1 CPVCGKFHCNDTGYI
16 IEILGLHDDD
26 HVAVGEQGRI
36 VVTDLFSDNMPLIR
50 FDTGDVAIYGGKSE
64 CTFYSTGIILE
75 DILGRHVETIYDVN
89 GQPLSAFT
97 INGATRDFHTL
108 KQFQFIQN
116 DLENNYLY
124 LVVTDNFSNTDKS
137 LIETRF

>member
-1 CPVCGKFHCNDTGYI
+1 
-16 IEILGLHDDD
+16 
-26 HVAVGEQGRI
+26 
-36 VVTDLFSDNMPLIR
+36 MPLIR
-50 FDTGDVAIYGGKSE
+50 FDTGDIAIYGGKSE
-64 CTFYSTGIILE
+64 CSFYSTGIVLE
-75 DILGRHVETIYDVN
+75 DILGHHVETIYDVN

-124 LVVTDNFSNTDKS
+124 LVVTDDFSNTEKS
-137 LIETRF
+137 LIETRFTDFLGIAPKIEIVDEIKASKSGKRPYVISNLNNS

>member
-1 CPVCGKFHCNDTGYI
+1 MLFLFNRYRI
-16 IEILGLHDDD
+16 
-26 HVAVGEQGRI
+26 GR
-36 VVTDLFSDNMPLIR
+36 
-50 FDTGDVAIYGGKSE
+50 Y
-64 CTFYSTGIILE
+64 
-75 DILGRHVETIYDVN
+75 LGRHVETIYDVN

-124 LVVTDNFSNTDKS
+124 LVVTDDFSNTEKS
-137 LIETRF
+137 LIETRFTDFLGIAPKIEIVDEIKASKSGKRPYVISNLNNS